1 MRNWS
6 NKCAVWAF
14 IVVSALTAT
23 QVKAQDSTVWAQAMD
38 RLLTKVPPWRWFWLN
53 QYVAPVPVAV
63 PTAQCGPGSRP
74 ETGLQGQVP
83 LADRLSGRSGQGYQC
98 NMERIGHYQG
108 VGSDWVSAS
117 NGRCAFMPTSWYGTT
132 AGTHPQSGIQVIDFS
147 NPALPRYVRT
157 LRTRAARSGTWETLR
172 ISPDGTMLAAA
183 AGGMYVDFH
192 KFDLYDIR
200 DCTNPRLLNKQ
211 WLNSNE
217 SSFVF
222 NAAHEGEWS
231 PDGKTYWTTGVT
243 GSLTAIDVS
252 NPRRP
257 RTIFHGWAGA
267 PVVHGMSFSAD
278 GRRLYMTTNVVAG
291 LLVLDVSSIQDRR
304 FFKRAVTVGSL
315 FWKDGF
321 IGQRPH
327 PVTYGNKRY
336 LIYSDE
342 SRSGGVRFIDV
353 TNERK
358 PRVVS
363 HLRLEIQLPKHR
375 ATRTRELAGT
385 GAFGYESHYCTP
397 NRDHNPS
404 LMACSFFQSGI
415 RVFDIANP
423 LSPREV
429 AYYNPP
435 AQTGKNAML
444 VGSAHNLPSRQP
456 LLSDVDV
463 GLLDMS
469 QLVGSADFTA
479 DFCTS
484 IPRWQGDEIWV
495 SCTDNG
501 FMVLKLNKPSTG
513 F

>member
-1 MRNWS
+1 MLNRSTKWS
-6 NKCAVWAF
+6 LWILFFA
-14 IVVSALTAT
+14 SAMLTT
-23 QVKAQDSTVWAQAMD
+23 QAQAQAQSGTVWSHLMD
-38 RLLTKVPPWRWFWLN
+38 SLLAKVPSWRWFGLN
-53 QYVAPVPVAV
+53 EYVAPTPVAV
-63 PTAQCGPGSRP
+63 PKAQCGPGSRP
-74 ETGLQGQVP
+74 ETGLQGQVS

-98 NMERIGHYQG
+98 NMERIGHFQG

-117 NGRCAFMPTSWYGTT
+117 NGRCAYMPTNWHGTGG
-132 AGTHPQSGIQVIDFS
+132 GTHAKSGIQVIDFS
-147 NPALPRYVRT
+147 NLVSPRHVRT
-157 LRTRAARSGTWETLR
+157 LATRAARSGTWETLR

-183 AGGMYVDFH
+183 SGGPAIDVN

-211 WLNSNE
+211 WINPNE
-217 SSFVF
+217 SSVVL

-231 PDGKTYWTTGVT
+231 PDGKTYWTTGVA
-243 GSLTAIDVS
+243 GNLTAIDVS
-252 NPRRP
+252 NPSRP
-257 RTIFHGWAGA
+257 QTIFHGWAGA
-267 PVVHGMSFSAD
+267 PIVHGMSFSPD
-278 GRRLYMTTNVVAG
+278 GRSLYLTTDAVTG
-291 LLVLDVSSIQDRR
+291 LLVLDVSSIQDRKL
-304 FFKRAVTVGSL
+304 FKSVTTVGSL
-315 FWKDGF
+315 FWKDGL

-327 PVTYGNKRY
+327 PVTYGVKRF

-353 TNERK
+353 TDERK

-363 HLRLEIQLPKHR
+363 HLRLEIQLPEHR

-404 LMACSFFQSGI
+404 LMACSFFQSGV
-415 RVFDIANP
+415 RVFDITNP
-423 LSPREV
+423 LAPREV

-444 VGSAHNLPSRQP
+444 VGSAHQLPSRQP

-463 GLLDMS
+463 GLLDLS
-469 QLVGSADFTA
+469 QSVGKAEFTA
-479 DFCTS
+479 DFCSS
-484 IPRWQGDEIWV
+484 IPRWKGNEIWV

-501 FMVLKLNKPSTG
+501 FMVLKVNLP
-513 F
+513 